1 MNFAK
6 FLRTPFLT
14 EHLRWLLLNIL
25 NLKKLQRQGDVTL
38 VYLFKLCLEILFTLI
53 KIEKTKGK
61 NFFENTFIS
70 DAYVDN
76 ITFFLRDRRQY
87 D

>member
-53 KIEKTKGK
+53 KIEKTKAK

-76 ITFFLRDRRQY
+76 ITFFLRDKRQY